1 MNPNSN
7 WTKLYFT
14 DRSPPDCLTSD
25 GDLTLRGLCLVLMNL
40 SLEGNYGPI
49 CKKGLALYSNS
60 AKGLAGRYYV
70 LSESDEHVLLDAA
83 SRGLLEIRPKG
94 ELGAY
99 VDFTDTGLLETLKQ
113 PLPRQWA
120 SILGETH
127 DTFLRTASRDV
138 DAVCELVKGFE
149 ANLIK
154 APSLNASD
162 FTFHNV
168 VSILHKLMLDPHT
181 ALEHLTRQQKRKIR
195 QRPIEKN
202 CSLFDLYVGENAR
215 VLNSFEQGMF
225 MSVSGP
231 DDGSG
236 YRLGKWHGGYNHLGD
251 YNPLNYGRRALARH
265 DWLNFKIFEVY
276 RNDYTL
282 GELLDILRN
291 NEVSHSSLSKRAS
304 LSRMLEITNR
314 NLRGDGDVGK
324 DDSRGVHETLV
335 YIGYN
340 VGKLLKII
348 RCWRATL

>member
-25 GDLTLRGLCLVLMNL
+25 GDLTLRGLCLVLMDL

-127 DTFLRTASRDV
+127 DTFLRTASQDV

-231 DDGSG
+231 GRWL
-236 YRLGKWHGGYNHLGD
+236 RLPTRQVARRVQSLGRLQSSQLR
-251 YNPLNYGRRALARH
+251 PSCPCQTRL
-265 DWLNFKIFEVY
+265 V
-276 RNDYTL
+276 
-282 GELLDILRN
+282 ELQDL
-291 NEVSHSSLSKRAS
+291 
-304 LSRMLEITNR
+304 
-314 NLRGDGDVGK
+314 
-324 DDSRGVHETLV
+324 
-335 YIGYN
+335 
-340 VGKLLKII
+340 
-348 RCWRATL
+348 